1 MAFDAGWWRILPG
14 AIRRAELCVLHANWC
29 DVVPTHVG
37 HILLGHP
44 WKFDK
49 KVTHDGFKNIYALVL
64 NNHTIV
70 LTPLR
75 PTEAYANQIKIVR
88 ECKLRKEQLSI
99 QEKERNS
106 NQERRN
112 DEDIGEG
119 VMEGTQRPRI
129 GKINEKNKSQE
140 S

>member
-1 MAFDAGWWRILPG
+1 MTKQVLVSFSISKYKDA
-14 AIRRAELCVLHANWC
+14 VLC

-99 QEKERNS
+99 QEKERKEKKRKMRVS
-106 NQERRN
+106 KR
-112 DEDIGEG
+112 
-119 VMEGTQRPRI
+119 MKRI
-129 GKINEKNKSQE
+129 KKKTKKRKIRK
-140 S
+140 